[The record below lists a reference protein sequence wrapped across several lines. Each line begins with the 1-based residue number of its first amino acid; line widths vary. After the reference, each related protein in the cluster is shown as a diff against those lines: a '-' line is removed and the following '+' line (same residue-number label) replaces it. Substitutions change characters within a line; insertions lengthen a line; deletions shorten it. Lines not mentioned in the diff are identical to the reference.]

1 MTASGNDFIGLLNQY
16 GEIFWNFSTLMTLQ
30 VGALVVVLL
39 LLDLLLR
46 HRTRAVTR
54 YWLWSLVL
62 LKLMLPVSLYSPLS
76 AASWLGDW
84 IPASH
89 SMKTTSTASA
99 IEPLAVPAERALPTN
114 PAAFERPVVPQAMPV
129 PQSLPV
135 TISPT
140 SPEPG
145 PVSTLPDPEVV
156 SPATVTPLQLQPT
169 AILLLCWLSVVIV
182 LSAFVVRRTL
192 RVRRLIQYAKTAPSD
207 LAAQLHACASQLGL
221 KQTRVQL
228 KVSAETGSPA
238 ICGLWK
244 PTIILPQHLLGKLNT
259 EQLRQVFIHELAHW
273 KRFDLQ
279 LNCLQTLLLILYFY
293 NPLVWLAHLMLR
305 RLREQAVDETALVA
319 LNGQSAQYSATLLD
333 IASLTPAPD
342 GASLQLL
349 GILEPRKPLAQRIR
363 RIISRPIPRTARL
376 GLVSFSL
383 ILLTGALLLPM
394 SRLDQTRAADA
405 EGQTSEKA
413 AAAETAQTTSEKQTP
428 EKQSTR
434 QPTPP
439 AELKEAETKTTA
451 PQYILSGRLTDPT
464 GAPVTDAQVMLL
476 HRNGGRL
483 LRAMTDKE
491 GNYHFSEI
499 DKPGQHS
506 MMIMSQHW
514 VGIERSSDR
523 PRVDLSAD
531 KRQVKNITLERACQL
546 RIQIIDE
553 QGKPV
558 PRVSIYRKLMTDTS
572 GFTPRAVVT
581 DKSGE
586 VTLGLKPSR
595 EKYLIGISSPDYALD
610 KLVIQVDDPDQ
621 IVTRLIVLQQGEEVD
636 GKVVYADGKI
646 PVGLKISALPE
657 WWDFGRSPAGYR
669 INESGRFTLPH
680 IVAGVYNVTVAVP
693 SRGDMFT
700 DEPVLS
706 RTWLLNRVQ
715 PLALKL
721 KIPSPASMVTLSGKI
736 SYTGDLKKASTGLLL
751 VANSSDGY
759 NDAYTEVEPG
769 QTDFKFDPIQRGKY
783 RLSLHSTEYELKGDY
798 TVFAPADN
806 LQLNIVVTGKPKITG
821 TVLSAATSQPVS
833 RFKVR
838 AMKLETLRG
847 PNYVQETRWQN
858 VDQTSGNFEVAV
870 NGPGIYR
877 IEVAADGYAR
887 ALSASVNTDKNQGK
901 PIQIELSKGVTLT
914 GTVVNAQGQPVDGA
928 TVIPLSLSRGVMPMT
943 LDQFTTDRDAAKTV
957 DGKFSIPHLAPGK
970 ESLKVTHPDY
980 DFAIVKDIDLA
991 VRPLPKV
998 EVTLTQG
1005 GTVQGL
1011 VTDENGKPQPDV
1023 TLFFQDRFGYNGD
1036 TSRKAGLLATVIT
1049 DEEGRYSVSHLPS
1062 QICYVNR
1069 KDEWNSLGVVR
1080 QAVLPQNGKTS
1091 TLNLGGSPELRGRLK
1106 VNGKPLANTRI
1117 LLAGE
1122 NPYFGVFRAYTHT
1135 DSEGMFQFFGAGPG
1149 QRTLYYEVPKVN
1161 NEWVPV
1167 KSFDLTSH
1175 DQNLGTLDAQVGQ
1188 LTVNCQPE
1196 TPDDMR
1202 LGLFN
1207 YHPVWTASLGAG
1219 NLAPRT
1225 SSSAP
1230 FVFNQVT
1237 TREYVLIASRTGYP
1251 SVYQKVH
1258 ITPNNLND
1266 KLTLS
1271 IPQGTAT
1278 THFKLDQELMKA
1290 NEPLRLKLWS
1300 EDKRLLT
1307 NIYSFEKGEFTAS
1320 HLPAGDYFLTR
1331 VDIRE
1336 TKKLLQFTLQ
1346 ENEQKT
1352 VSLTSELFKKS
1363 ESKLGFRTIDVF
1375 TQAGV
1380 PLPGCQIQLESGSGR
1395 ISRHIQQNERQS
1407 FAGDPGTYDLTVS
1420 YPGFQTLHGIVKLIS
1435 PDKSWTYPDKLT
1447 VNLRLKPE
1455 VE

>member
-1 MTASGNDFIGLLNQY
+1 MAVSGSDFIERLNHF
-16 GEIFWNFSTLMTLQ
+16 GDMFWNFSTLMTLQ
-30 VGALVVVLL
+30 VSVLVLVLL

-46 HRTRAVTR
+46 HRVRAVTR

-62 LKLMLPVSLYSPLS
+62 LKLILPVSLYSPLS
-76 AASWLGDW
+76 AASWLSDW
-84 IPASH
+84 LPA
-89 SMKTTSTASA
+89 TSSLETASTGSTT
-99 IEPLAVPAERALPTN
+99 EPVTVSSPGALPTDSVS
-114 PAAFERPVVPQAMPV
+114 AGRPFVSESMPEHR
-129 PQSLPV
+129 PLPV

-140 SPEPG
+140 SSGVG
-145 PVSTLPDPEVV
+145 PVPELRKPEIQQTI
-156 SPATVTPLQLQPT
+156 SEPQPQLQRT
-169 AILLLCWLSVVIV
+169 AILLLSWLVVVTI

-192 RVRRLIQYAKTAPSD
+192 RVRRLTQQAELAPTELTTQMND
-207 LAAQLHACASQLGL
+207 CARLLGL
-221 KQTRVQL
+221 KQTGVQL
-228 KVSAETGSPA
+228 KVSAEAGSPA

-244 PTIILPQHLLGKLNT
+244 PTIIMPQHLLDKLNP
-259 EQLRQVFIHELAHW
+259 EQFRQVFIHELAHW

-279 LNCLQTLLLILYFY
+279 LNSLQTLLLVLYFY
-293 NPLVWLAHLMLR
+293 NPLVWLAHVMLR
-305 RLREQAVDETALVA
+305 RLREQAVDETVLVT

-333 IASLTPAPD
+333 IASLTPIPD
-342 GASLQLL
+342 RASLQLL

-363 RIISRPIPRTARL
+363 RILSRPIPRTSRL

-394 SRLDQTRAADA
+394 SRLDRTLAADA
-405 EGQTSEKA
+405 EGQTTEKA
-413 AAAETAQTTSEKQTP
+413 DASETAQTTPEKQTP
-428 EKQSTR
+428 EKQAAR
-434 QPTPP
+434 QPMPP
-439 AELKEAETKTTA
+439 AEQKAAEPKTTA
-451 PQYILSGRLTDPT
+451 PQYILSGRLTDPA
-464 GAPVTDAQVMLL
+464 GAPVTDAQVILL
-476 HRNGGRL
+476 HRNGGRVL
-483 LRAMTDKE
+483 KARADKE

-499 DKPGQHS
+499 DQPGQHS
-506 MMIMSQHW
+506 MMILSQRW

-523 PRVDLSAD
+523 PRVDLAAD

-558 PRVSIYRKLMTDTS
+558 PRVSVYRKLMTDTS
-572 GFTPRAVVT
+572 GFTPRAVIT

-621 IVTRLIVLQQGEEVD
+621 IVTRLIVLQKGEEVD

-680 IVAGVYNVTVAVP
+680 IVAGVYNVTVSSP
-693 SRGDMFT
+693 SKWTER
-700 DEPVLS
+700 VLTRS
-706 RTWLLNRVQ
+706 YLLNRVQ

-736 SYTGDLKKASTGLLL
+736 SYTGDLKKASAGMLL
-751 VANSSDGY
+751 VANSPDGY

-783 RLSLHSTEYELKGDY
+783 RLSLHSTEYELKGEY

-821 TVLSAATSQPVS
+821 TVLSADTSQPVS
-833 RFKVR
+833 HFKVR

-847 PNYVQETRWQN
+847 PNFVQEMRWQD
-858 VDQTSGNFEVAV
+858 VDQGSGKFEVAV

-887 ALSASVNTDKNQGK
+887 TLSESVNTDKNQGK
-901 PIQIELSKGVTLT
+901 PIQIELTKGVTLT
-914 GTVVNAQGQPVDGA
+914 GTVINAQGQLIDGA

-943 LDQFTTDRDAAKTV
+943 LDQFTTDRDAVKTV

-1023 TLFFQDRFGYNGD
+1023 TLFFQDRSGYNG
-1036 TSRKAGLLATVIT
+1036 TAAREAGLLATVIT

-1069 KDEWNSLGVVR
+1069 KDEWYSLGVVR

-1122 NPYFGVFRAYTHT
+1122 NPYFGVFRAYTLT

-1161 NEWVPV
+1161 NGWVPV

-1196 TPDDMR
+1196 APDDMR
-1202 LGLFN
+1202 LSLHD
-1207 YHPVWTASLGAG
+1207 YHPVWTAGLGAG
-1219 NLAPRT
+1219 NLTPRT
-1225 SSSAP
+1225 SNSAP

-1237 TREYVLIASRTGYP
+1237 PGEFVLITSRPGYP
-1251 SVYQKVH
+1251 TGYQKVT

-1278 THFKLDQELMKA
+1278 VHFKLDQELMQTK
-1290 NEPLRLKLWS
+1290 ESLRLKLWS

-1307 NIYSFEKGEFTAS
+1307 NIDSFEKGEFVAS

-1331 VDIRE
+1331 IDIRE
-1336 TKKLLQFTLQ
+1336 AKKLLQFTLHK
-1346 ENEQKT
+1346 NEQKT

-1380 PLPGCQIQLESGSGR
+1380 PLPGCHIQLKSGSGT

-1407 FAGDPGTYDLTVS
+1407 FVGDPGTFDLTVS
-1420 YPGFQTLHGIVKLIS
+1420 YPGFQTLHGKVKLIP

-1447 VNLRLKPE
+1447 INLRLKPE